1 MTEDDVDA
9 LMLWLAEVRN
19 DPYAFVLG
27 AYEWGVGELAKYDGP
42 DVWQTEV
49 LCSIRD
55 GVRTVD
61 EAIAAALASGEA
73 YQAEPIREATTSGHG
88 IGKSALVAWIIDW
101 AMSTEVDCRGRVTAN
116 TETQLKVT
124 TWAEL
129 AKWHRLSITADL
141 FKMTAT
147 SRFSVDP
154 KHEKTWRVD
163 MVPWSAKN
171 SAAFAG
177 LHNHGKRI
185 LLVFDEA
192 SEIEDIIWEVAEG
205 AMTDANTQIIWCAF
219 GNPTKNTGRF
229 RECFE
234 GGRFAHRWKSR
245 AIDSRTVKISNK
257 TQLQAWVDDYGEDH
271 DFVRVR
277 VKGVF
282 PRVDAVSF
290 ISFSDVQEA
299 QARTPEGQEFLPIIG
314 GLDVA
319 RFGPD
324 NSVLALRQGRDATSR
339 PWERINGQNTVAVAR
354 WAFELYIRHNLSALV
369 VDSGGIGGGVYDQ
382 LELMGI
388 NVYAVDFSN
397 SPDNDD
403 KEKYLNKRA
412 EMYGRV
418 RDWLRKGGCLP
429 ADAKTADAKN
439 SLSAQLTAP
448 TYTFAQDVKL
458 QLESKKDLRR
468 RLGVSPDDAD
478 ALAITFAYPYLEE
491 AFSMSKQPGH
501 NGGPPLEDEGDSYA
515 EANPYAQVTS
525 SKFNPLRVQ

>member
-1 MTEDDVDA
+1 MIAADDLNA
-9 LMLWLAEVRN
+9 LADWLASVRN

-27 AYEWGVGELAKYDGP
+27 AYDWGVGELAKYPDGP

-49 LCSIRD
+49 LQSIRD
-55 GVRTVD
+55 GILRVD
-61 EAIAAALASGEA
+61 EAIALAQASGEEYA
-73 YQAEPIREATTSGHG
+73 AEPVREATTSGHG

-101 AMSTEVDCRGRVTAN
+101 AMSTEVGCRGRVTAN

-147 SRFSVDP
+147 SRFSIDP
-154 KHEKTWRVD
+154 QHEKTWRVD

-192 SEIEDIIWEVAEG
+192 SEIDDIIWEVAEG
-205 AMTDANTQIIWCAF
+205 AMTDANTQIIWAVF
-219 GNPTKNTGRF
+219 GNPTKNSGRF

-234 GGRFAHRWKSR
+234 GGRFEHRWNSR

-257 TQLQAWVDDYGEDH
+257 VQLQAWVDDYGEDH

-277 VKGVF
+277 VRGIF

-290 ISFSDVQEA
+290 ISLADVLEA
-299 QARTPEGQEFLPIIG
+299 QTRTPEGQEFLPIIG

-324 NSVLALRQGRDATSR
+324 SSVLAIRQGRDATSR
-339 PWERINGQNTVAVAR
+339 PWQSVQGQNTVAVAR
-354 WAFELYIRHNLSALV
+354 WAFEHYMRNNLSAMV
-369 VDSGGIGGGVYDQ
+369 VDAGGIGGGVFDQ
-382 LELMGI
+382 LELMEI
-388 NVYAVDFSN
+388 NVYAVDFAS
-397 SPDNDD
+397 SPDHDTQ
-403 KEKYLNKRA
+403 ERYLNKRA
-412 EMYGRV
+412 EMYGRT
-418 RDWLRKGGCLP
+418 RDWIRKGGCLP
-429 ADAKTADAKN
+429 SDDKKLETKA
-439 SLSAQLTAP
+439 LSAQLTAA
-448 TYTFAQDVKL
+448 TYTFAGDVKL
-458 QLESKKDLRR
+458 QLESKKDIRR
-468 RLGVSPDDAD
+468 RLRISPDDAD
-478 ALAITFAYPYLEE
+478 ALAITFAFPYLEE
-491 AFSMSKQPGH
+491 AFAPKMP
-501 NGGPPLEDEGDSYA
+501 EGEEVAGENYA
-515 EANPYAQVTS
+515 EANPYKQVTA
-525 SKFNPLRVQ
+525 SKFNPTQVSR